1 MDGKE
6 QSDLSDINGGFATQG
21 QLFRKVCIFSVKNW
35 GGTVKDAG
43 ELKNIKFKAGIEGSA
58 KGPRKN
64 NVKGRDK
71 ELE

>member
-1 MDGKE
+1 M
-6 QSDLSDINGGFATQG
+6 
-21 QLFRKVCIFSVKNW
+21 KNW

>member
-1 MDGKE
+1 MEK
-6 QSDLSDINGGFATQG
+6 N
-21 QLFRKVCIFSVKNW
+21 KVIFLTSREALWHRDDYLERYVFFSVKNW

-43 ELKNIKFKAGIEGSA
+43 ELKNIKFKAVIEGSA

-64 NVKGRDK
+64 SVKGRDK